1 MDVAMYQKG
10 NVLPYVLAMLV
21 ALMLSGQ
28 YVFNSYKISNESSR
42 MQNTT
47 DSAAYS
53 VATVYAQ
60 NYNFVGLSNR
70 ALVANQITMA
80 QVVTMVSWGRMLGT
94 FSTTIDDIGQ
104 FIPYVNTVTKYVEQ
118 VGKAIQ
124 SGLERIVP
132 PVTKIIQTYIVANSK
147 LQRTAVPMVSLIS
160 QEILE
165 EVVEKNDEDVEY
177 SLATV
182 PLLAGS
188 VAHLSEFYGQSD
200 CKKQADRVR
209 NGWSSNGETIARCRQ
224 FRNVTLASRDGFT
237 EDRTYRF
244 RFPLM
249 PDKIIIPGLPAEWVS
264 GIPIYSTLTIERAGG
279 TSMGGDTPGVQ
290 RSTPFTTWSALD
302 TISLHSSTK
311 YYSFRDFKV
320 KETRHDEKLK
330 LGVGSAYV
338 GNECSKCHHIIN
350 EGTNYWNK
358 NPRGSACTDPDRAR
372 GYGGGH
378 KSRNDGAFI
387 LFDVFSLNCHK
398 LSNDYGRTLN
408 GDSNVGLT
416 DFYNLK
422 TEGYVEEKD
431 QVMVY
436 LRKKQ
441 SDVETAS
448 QTVGGGSDDFILDRY
463 QGAQNNNLHGAAA
476 AAVYFR
482 RSNDRWMLASARRL
496 DGRIEFGNAYNPF
509 WEARL
514 SKLTA
519 TQRVT
524 LEAMKE
530 L

>member
-1 MDVAMYQKG
+1 MEVAMYQKG
-10 NVLPYVLAMLV
+10 NILPYVLAMLV
-21 ALMLSGQ
+21 ALMMSGQ
-28 YVFNSYKISNESSR
+28 YVFNSYKLSNESTR

-104 FIPYVNTVTKYVEQ
+104 FIPYINTVTRYVEQ
-118 VGKAIQ
+118 VGKVIQ
-124 SGLERIVP
+124 RGLERIVP
-132 PVTKIIQTYIVANSK
+132 PLTKIIQTYIVANST
-147 LQRTAVPMVSLIS
+147 LQRAAVPMVSLIS

-165 EVVEKNDEDVEY
+165 EVVEKNDSDVEY
-177 SLATV
+177 SLATI
-182 PLLAGS
+182 PLMAGS
-188 VAHLSEFYGQSD
+188 VAHLSELYGQND

-209 NGWSSNGETIARCRQ
+209 NRQSSNGETIARCRQ

-237 EDRTYRF
+237 ENRTYRF
-244 RFPLM
+244 PL
-249 PDKIIIPGLPAEWVS
+249 PLPNSAVILPGPAEFVP
-264 GIPIYSTLTIERAGG
+264 GVPLYSTLTIERAGG
-279 TSMGGDTPGVQ
+279 TTMGGDTPGVQ

-311 YYSFRDFKV
+311 YLRFPDFKV
-320 KETRHDEKLK
+320 KKTDHEEKLK

-350 EGTNYWNK
+350 EGTNYWRK
-358 NPRGSACTDPDRAR
+358 NPRGSACTDPDRGA

-378 KSRNDGAFI
+378 KSRNDGVFF
-387 LFDVFSLNCHK
+387 LFDVFSLNCNK

-408 GDSNVGLT
+408 GDKNVGLT
-416 DFYNLK
+416 NFYNLK

-431 QVMVY
+431 QIMVY

-441 SDVETAS
+441 SDVSTAS
-448 QTVGGGSDDFILDRY
+448 QTVGSSKDDVILDRY
-463 QGAQNNNLHGAAA
+463 QGAHNNSIHGAAA

-482 RSNDRWMLASARRL
+482 RANDKWMLASARRL